1 MQQPPIRIYPR
12 RPLSIHFRYNFTLIE
27 MEMEIQI
34 ERGEMPHYQFV
45 QCVAP
50 VQPVDLPI
58 RLAGFPHHCH
68 TVGQKENSLGLPI
81 CGITSA
87 IHRYLHMV
95 WYRRSPPSMLAGIW
109 QIDLH
114 LGGLMKINALGLAP

>member
-1 MQQPPIRIYPR
+1 
-12 RPLSIHFRYNFTLIE
+12 